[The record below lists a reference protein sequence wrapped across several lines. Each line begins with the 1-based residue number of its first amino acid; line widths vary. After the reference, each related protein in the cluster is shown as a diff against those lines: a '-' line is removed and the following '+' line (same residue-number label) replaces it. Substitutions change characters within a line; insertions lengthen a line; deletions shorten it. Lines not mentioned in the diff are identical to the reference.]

1 MITLRP
7 ADQRGQAD
15 YGWLHTRYTF
25 SFADYY
31 DPKHVHFRSL
41 RVINEDHVEPGHG
54 FGTHPHRDM
63 EIITYVLEG
72 ALAHKDSMGTG
83 STIRPGEV
91 QRMSAGT
98 GVLHSEF
105 NRSPSEEVH
114 LLQIWILPERKGI
127 EPSYEQK
134 EFGRESKLNRLRLV
148 ASPDGAEGSVTIQQD
163 ARLYASILE
172 EGKSVRHELGE
183 GRYAWLQVV
192 RGEVSLN
199 GTSLKGGDGAAV
211 EHEAALEIIARSPN
225 SEFLLFDLA

>member
-31 DPKHVHFRSL
+31 DPEHVQFRSL

-72 ALAHKDSMGTG
+72 GLAHKDSMGTG

-105 NRSPSEEVH
+105 NHSPSEEVH

-134 EFGRESKLNRLRLV
+134 DFPRGSKLNRLRLV
-148 ASPDGAEGSVTIQQD
+148 ASPEGEEGSVTIHQD
-163 ARLYASILE
+163 ARLYASVLE
-172 EGKSVRHELGE
+172 QGKSVRHELNK
-183 GRYAWLQVV
+183 GRYAWLQVA

-199 GTSLKGGDGAAV
+199 GTTLKAGDGAAV
-211 EHEAALEIIARSPN
+211 EREAALAITGRAPS